1 MNFGSVKKSPSM
13 CHTIAVG
20 IRRGIRHVL
29 WETQAS
35 GALPS
40 KQGDRDTK
48 LLFLAPKIRL
58 EMETQVLLQQ
68 NILRQ

>member
-1 MNFGSVKKSPSM
+1 M
-13 CHTIAVG
+13 CHKIAVG
-20 IRRGIRHVL
+20 IHRGIKHVL

-48 LLFLAPKIRL
+48 LLFLAPKLCPTLQDVAARL
-58 EMETQVLLQQ
+58 EMETQVSLQQ
-68 NILRQ
+68 SILRQ